1 MESAAH
7 SERRRYLPGRAVGAG
22 ILPIL
27 CCPMDSDMPDTPT
40 TASTSTT
47 PVRPGVSAWWR
58 ALAIALVVVVFI
70 AWATS
75 ASMFEQLKAQVAH
88 LQSKVSG
95 VAQVQYLS
103 VLLDE
108 QQQPALL
115 VTADVQGS
123 VLQLQRL
130 NEVREGRDD
139 SMQLW
144 ALEGDKPPRSLGVV
158 TSTYKTVQ
166 LPAATAAL
174 AGVQALAISVEDKGG
189 VAQARGPRLPY
200 LFKGALVKKAL

>member
-1 MESAAH
+1 M
-7 SERRRYLPGRAVGAG
+7 GAG
-22 ILPIL
+22 ILPL
-27 CCPMDSDMPDTPT
+27 FAAPKNSDMPDTPT
-40 TASTSTT
+40 TAPTSST
-47 PVRPGVSAWWR
+47 PACRGVSAWWR
-58 ALAIALVVVVFI
+58 ALAIFLMVVALI
-70 AWATS
+70 AWAAS
-75 ASMFEQLKAQVAH
+75 ASMLEQLKAQIAH
-88 LQSKVSG
+88 LQAKVSA

-103 VLLDE
+103 VLLDDK
-108 QQQPALL
+108 QLPALL

-158 TSTYKTVQ
+158 TSAYQTLQ
-166 LPAATAAL
+166 LTTATAAL
-174 AGVQALAISVEDKGG
+174 AGVQELAISVEDKGG
-189 VAQARGPRLPY
+189 VAEERGPRLPY